1 MCFTH
6 VQLSLPPSCIVCS
19 LCQLVCLVSL
29 SLFLCCHVLSPH
41 SVFQVF
47 DSSCYFWFALVLL
60 TCTLFSACT
69 FFCFCFLDFSGF
81 VCCLFLPRVVACF
94 LFFISW
100 TLFFSFSSNLPACV
114 SRVWVLFFFF
124 ATVSSVYMMDSVIC
138 SICRLNFFHTVM
150 KTTLPVTTIWK
161 QRMCLNFAS
170 QDLFHSWHFG
180 LSGRKSRGVISYL
193 MDYDDINKT
202 CITYVLKK
210 VLSVYA

>member
-1 MCFTH
+1 MVGVLGFDISCFILKFCPHVSCLRAFCFFPLSLLPTFMIVCPSPMCFTH

-100 TLFFSFSSNLPACV
+100 TLFFSFSCNLPACV

-150 KTTLPVTTIWK
+150 KTTLPVTTI
-161 QRMCLNFAS
+161 
-170 QDLFHSWHFG
+170 
-180 LSGRKSRGVISYL
+180 
-193 MDYDDINKT
+193 
-202 CITYVLKK
+202 
-210 VLSVYA
+210 